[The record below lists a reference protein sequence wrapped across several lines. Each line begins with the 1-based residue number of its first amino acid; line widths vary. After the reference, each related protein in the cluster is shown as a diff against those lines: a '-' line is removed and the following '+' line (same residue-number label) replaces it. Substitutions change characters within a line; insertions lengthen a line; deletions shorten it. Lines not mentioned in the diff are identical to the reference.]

1 MATMRNRYTAPI
13 AIALALLITPALAG
27 CFGNPLEAVIE
38 GATGGDV
45 DLGGTSIPDGFPTN
59 EVPLAQGEILFG
71 GSIGN
76 NEGRVFNV
84 TIKVSDAGAI
94 DQIKAQLEG
103 AGFVSQGEF
112 SGSNAEGGT
121 FIGTTDKWGVL
132 VVVSQ
137 DGQDGFVANYTVTS
151 AESGQ

>member
-1 MATMRNRYTAPI
+1 MTTLRTRFTAPI

-27 CFGNPLEAVIE
+27 CFGNPIESIIE

-45 DLGGTSIPDGFPTN
+45 DLGGTSLPDGYPAS
-59 EVPLAQGEILFG
+59 EVPVIDGPILFG

-84 TIKVSDAGAI
+84 TIKVAGADAI

-103 AGFVSQGEF
+103 VGFMNQGEF
-112 SGSNAEGGT
+112 SGSTAEGGT
-121 FIGTTDKWGVL
+121 YIGTTDKWGVL
-132 VVVSQ
+132 VVVAT
-137 DGQDGFVANYTVTS
+137 DNENGFVANYTVTS
-151 AESGQ
+151 AEATN